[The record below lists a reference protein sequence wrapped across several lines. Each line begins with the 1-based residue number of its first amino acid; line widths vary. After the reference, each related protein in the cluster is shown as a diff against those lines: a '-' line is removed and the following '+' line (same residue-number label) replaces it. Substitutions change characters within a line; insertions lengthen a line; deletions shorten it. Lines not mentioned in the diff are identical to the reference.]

1 MPMLAPRRWC
11 NHVPTMVAS
20 ARRTIS
26 VTTTAFVMGALAL
39 LAGCDRSSPRAAAR
53 RGARRAAANESAYH
67 PAPAVD
73 GVTRED
79 GRVVLSGRAQPGAP
93 VRLATPEGRLVAVVA
108 SREGRWRIVLPP
120 SPDMRL
126 YSLSMID
133 GGRIVQSEGYL
144 AVAPDLTAQLRSG
157 AGAAIYGAQAWSP
170 RITAVDYDSKGGC
183 VVSGV
188 AAAGQ
193 AVTILIDGVDR
204 GEVRADATGR
214 FSLPL
219 DEPIGAG
226 PHRLDLM
233 AGGQRASVSV
243 AVTPAGAMPA
253 IPLKAARTG
262 YGWRV
267 DWTTP
272 GGGVQT
278 TVLFAPTGAPA

>member
-53 RGARRAAANESAYH
+53 RDARRAAANESAYH

>member
-93 VRLATPEGRLVAVVA
+93 VRLATPDGRLVAVVA

-233 AGGQRASVSV
+233 TGGQRASVSV

>member
-144 AVAPDLTAQLRSG
+144 AVAPDLTAQLRCG

>member
-120 SPDMRL
+120 SPNMRL

-233 AGGQRASVSV
+233 TGGQRASVSV

>member
-1 MPMLAPRRWC
+1 
-11 NHVPTMVAS
+11 
-20 ARRTIS
+20 
-26 VTTTAFVMGALAL
+26 
-39 LAGCDRSSPRAAAR
+39 
-53 RGARRAAANESAYH
+53 
-67 PAPAVD
+67 
-73 GVTRED
+73 
-79 GRVVLSGRAQPGAP
+79 
-93 VRLATPEGRLVAVVA
+93 
-108 SREGRWRIVLPP
+108 
-120 SPDMRL
+120 
-126 YSLSMID
+126 
-133 GGRIVQSEGYL
+133 
-144 AVAPDLTAQLRSG
+144 VAPDLTAQLRSG